1 MIVNTGIEDT
11 LEDTDVLYQDIMKE
25 EEAID
30 YTTDIIAYR
39 LHGYIPYDLKERVE
53 EIFKIVYDKIEAQDI
68 LEYDNCVCLSSYQKD
83 KGGNV
88 NYTRFSFFSSD
99 GLIEETRHFEKNSLD
114 DLLLREN
121 EEDFGYY
128 TEVECKTIDVN
139 TIKNTLVYDIYKK
152 I

>member
-1 MIVNTGIEDT
+1 MKDFNKDIAILNWGESCSLFIRPMKYNGRRYFKVIVNTGIEDT

-88 NYTRFSFFSSD
+88 NYTRFFILF
-99 GLIEETRHFEKNSLD
+99 
-114 DLLLREN
+114 
-121 EEDFGYY
+121 
-128 TEVECKTIDVN
+128 
-139 TIKNTLVYDIYKK
+139 
-152 I
+152 